1 MTSNKKFKLLLSI
14 LFPSIIFLVAAFI
27 CFKNYSPGTYLIG
40 WDSLHP
46 EFNFPEAFRRVW
58 EGVYRA
64 EQGVGVVAGIVGT
77 GAVKA
82 NVDHPACHDPG
93 RGPVAHVVHA
103 QRDAPAVQ

>member
-40 WDSLHP
+40 WDSLPP

-64 EQGVGVVAGIVGT
+64 EQGVGVVA
-77 GAVKA
+77 
-82 NVDHPACHDPG
+82 
-93 RGPVAHVVHA
+93 AHSHMADLPRIIFLWLLLVFFSA
-103 QRDAPAVQ
+103 SFFLF